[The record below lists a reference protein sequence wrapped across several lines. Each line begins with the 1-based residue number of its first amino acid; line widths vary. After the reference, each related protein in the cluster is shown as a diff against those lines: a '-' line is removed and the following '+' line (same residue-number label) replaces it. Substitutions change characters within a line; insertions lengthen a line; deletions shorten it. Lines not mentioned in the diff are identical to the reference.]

1 MLGLIARSK
10 CRVRGARASG
20 GKMKKILGS
29 IAVVA
34 ALTAGTAAAQTFEPL
49 SGQKEA
55 LRADQKRIFAEMFEK
70 PDDLELMFDYAL
82 VSIQLEDLEAAIST
96 LERMLIYNR
105 DLPRVH
111 MELGAAYYRLGSYK
125 TAGYYFNNVLGFDN
139 VPPQVVEKAKEFRR
153 AVDQRTQ
160 KSVVTVSASVGA
172 VYASNATL
180 GPDDPTVQLF
190 NLPVVLGANDVEQD
204 DVGGRF
210 TGVMSHFLDLDQP
223 DSDYWRTD
231 ASVYSLKYADQSTG
245 DLDSFLVRT
254 GPRLSLDD
262 QEFGPKIRPF
272 VEFDHVR
279 SGGDGL
285 YFTGSAGAEYTDTLS
300 DTLSVFGSARGG
312 YRNYIS
318 GSDDD
323 LDGPVIRGSFGAA
336 FLPTSDLVFRGTG
349 FAERVF
355 ASDGDLSSTELTLRT
370 SATWSYDSGQEFADR
385 LWSLTGFASATY
397 RGFDGIDVQFSNQT
411 GGKARE
417 DADLRFGLRHMA
429 YLEDGVWVAFEADF
443 LKRFSNVDLIK
454 VENFGGAVSLGFDF

>member
-1 MLGLIARSK
+1 MLGEIDRQK
-10 CRVRGARASG
+10 RRDRGARPPG

-34 ALTAGTAAAQTFEPL
+34 TLCAGPVAAQSFDPL
-49 SGQKEA
+49 GGEKEA
-55 LRADQKRIFAEMFEK
+55 LRTEQKRIFAEMFEK
-70 PDDLELMFDYAL
+70 PDDLDLMFDYAL

-153 AVDQRTQ
+153 AIDQRTQ

-180 GPDDPTVQLF
+180 GPDDPTVQIL
-190 NLPVVLGANDVEQD
+190 NIPVILGANDVEQD
-204 DVGGRF
+204 DVGARF
-210 TGVMSHFLDLDQP
+210 SGVLSHFLDLDQP

-231 ASVYSLKYADQSTG
+231 ASIYSLKYADQSSG

-262 QEFGPKIRPF
+262 QEFGPKVRPF

-279 SGGDGL
+279 SGGDAL

-300 DTLSVFGSARGG
+300 DTLSVFGSARAG
-312 YRNYIS
+312 YRDYAS
-318 GSDDD
+318 AADSE
-323 LDGPVIRGSFGAA
+323 LDGPVLRGSFGAA
-336 FLPTSDLVFRGTG
+336 YLPSPNLVFRGTG
-349 FAERVF
+349 FVERVF
-355 ASDGDLSSTELTLRT
+355 ADQSFASSTELTLRT
-370 SATWSYDSGQEFADR
+370 SATWSYDSGFDFADR
-385 LWSLTGFASATY
+385 LWSLTGFTSATY
-397 RGFDGIDVQFSNQT
+397 RPFDGIDGQFAGQT

-429 YLEDGVWVAFEADF
+429 YLQDGVWVAVEADF
-443 LKRFSNVDLIK
+443 LKRFSNIDLIK